1 MPEFNFLPD
10 LEWTTMKRVDP
21 ELVEILVCPDTKLNV
36 DLAPAETVEKINLA
50 IKENQ
55 VLNVDGQSVKE
66 ALQDGLLR
74 EDDKIIYPVRDSI
87 PVMLIGEGIPMEQFE

>member
-1 MPEFNFLPD
+1 
-10 LEWTTMKRVDP
+10 MKRVDP
-21 ELVEILVCPDTKLNV
+21 ELIEILVCPDTKLNV

-55 VLNVDGQSVKE
+55 VLNIDGQSVKE
-66 ALQDGLLR
+66 LLQDGLLR

>member
-1 MPEFNFLPD
+1 
-10 LEWTTMKRVDP
+10 MKRVDP

-50 IKENQ
+50 IKENI
-55 VLNVDGQSVKE
+55 VLNVDGQSVNDL
-66 ALQDGLLR
+66 LQDGLMR

-87 PVMLIGEGIPMEQFE
+87 PVMLVGEGIPMDQFG

>member
-1 MPEFNFLPD
+1 
-10 LEWTTMKRVDP
+10 MKRVDP

-50 IKENQ
+50 IKENI
-55 VLNVDGQSVKE
+55 VLNVDGQSVNDP
-66 ALQDGLLR
+66 LQDGLLR
-74 EDDKIIYPVRDSI
+74 EDDKIIYPVRESI

>member
-1 MPEFNFLPD
+1 
-10 LEWTTMKRVDP
+10 MKRVDP

-50 IKENQ
+50 IKESI

-66 ALQDGLLR
+66 PLQDGLLR

-87 PVMLIGEGIPMEQFE
+87 PIMLIGEGIPMDQFE

>member
-1 MPEFNFLPD
+1 
-10 LEWTTMKRVDP
+10 MKRVDP

-50 IKENQ
+50 IKENI
-55 VLNVDGQSVKE
+55 VLNVDRQSVNDP
-66 ALQDGLLR
+66 LQDGLLR

>member
-1 MPEFNFLPD
+1 
-10 LEWTTMKRVDP
+10 MKRVDP
-21 ELVEILVCPDTKLNV
+21 ELVEILVCPETKLNV

-50 IKENQ
+50 IRENI

-66 ALQDGLLR
+66 PLQDGLLR

-87 PVMLIGEGIPMEQFE
+87 PVMLIGEGIPMDQFE

>member
-1 MPEFNFLPD
+1 
-10 LEWTTMKRVDP
+10 MKRVDP

-36 DLAPAETVEKINLA
+36 DLVKTETVEKINLA
-50 IKENQ
+50 IKESI
-55 VLNVDGQSVKE
+55 VLNVDGQSVK
-66 ALQDGLLR
+66 APLQDGLLR

>member
-1 MPEFNFLPD
+1 
-10 LEWTTMKRVDP
+10 MKRVDP

-50 IKENQ
+50 IKENI

-66 ALQDGLLR
+66 PLQDGLLR
-74 EDDKIIYPVRDSI
+74 DDDKIIYPVRDSI

>member
-1 MPEFNFLPD
+1 
-10 LEWTTMKRVDP
+10 MKKVDP

-50 IKENQ
+50 IKESI

-66 ALQDGLLR
+66 PLQDGLLR

>member
-1 MPEFNFLPD
+1 
-10 LEWTTMKRVDP
+10 MKRVDP

-36 DLAPAETVEKINLA
+36 DLAPEETVEKINLA
-50 IKENQ
+50 IKESI

-66 ALQDGLLR
+66 PLQDGLLR

>member
-1 MPEFNFLPD
+1 
-10 LEWTTMKRVDP
+10 MKRVDP

-50 IKENQ
+50 IRENI
-55 VLNVDGQSVKE
+55 VLNVDRQSVIGP
-66 ALQDGLLR
+66 LQDGLLR

>member
-1 MPEFNFLPD
+1 
-10 LEWTTMKRVDP
+10 MKRVDP
-21 ELVEILVCPDTKLNV
+21 ELVEILVWPDTKLNV
-36 DLAPAETVEKINLA
+36 DLVPAETVEKINLA
-50 IKENQ
+50 IKESI

-66 ALQDGLLR
+66 PLQDGLLR

>member
-1 MPEFNFLPD
+1 
-10 LEWTTMKRVDP
+10 MKRVDP

-50 IKENQ
+50 IKENT
-55 VLNVDGQSVKE
+55 VLNVDGQSVNE
-66 ALQDGLLR
+66 PLQDGLLR

>member
-1 MPEFNFLPD
+1 
-10 LEWTTMKRVDP
+10 MKRVDP

-36 DLAPAETVEKINLA
+36 DLAPADTVDKINLA
-50 IKENQ
+50 IKENI
-55 VLNVDGQSVKE
+55 VLNVDGQSVNDP
-66 ALQDGLLR
+66 LQDGLLR

>member
-1 MPEFNFLPD
+1 
-10 LEWTTMKRVDP
+10 MKRVDP

-50 IKENQ
+50 IKENI
-55 VLNVDGQSVKE
+55 VLNVDGQSVNDP
-66 ALQDGLLR
+66 LQDGLLR

>member
-1 MPEFNFLPD
+1 
-10 LEWTTMKRVDP
+10 MKRVDP

-50 IKENQ
+50 IKENI
-55 VLNVDGQSVKE
+55 VLNVDGQSINDP
-66 ALQDGLLR
+66 LQDGLLR

-87 PVMLIGEGIPMEQFE
+87 PVMLIGEGIPMDQFE